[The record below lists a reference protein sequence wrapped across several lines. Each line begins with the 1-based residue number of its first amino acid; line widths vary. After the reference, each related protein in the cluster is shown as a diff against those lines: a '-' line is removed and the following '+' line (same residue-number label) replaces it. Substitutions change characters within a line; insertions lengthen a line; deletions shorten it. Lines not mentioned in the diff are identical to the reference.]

1 MGQEL
6 GALKSE
12 ILFLML
18 PSLLTVLRN
27 LLTLYNS
34 YQLVGFLNLNLHYTV
49 CDILH
54 ENNISYLPE
63 IEGLHNWGI
72 LDTCAR
78 MQFLL
83 LKDLMKMQLIGN

>member
-6 GALKSE
+6 QTLESE

-18 PSLLTVLRN
+18 PSLLSVLRN

-34 YQLVGFLNLNLHYTV
+34 YQLVGFFTLNLHYTV

-54 ENNISYLPE
+54 EYYNTSNHPDT
-63 IEGLHNWGI
+63 EGLHSWGI
-72 LDTCAR
+72 FRHMFQNAVFIT
-78 MQFLL
+78 
-83 LKDLMKMQLIGN
+83 